1 MAQQTAVK
9 WILIELQNKF
19 PKDMYNMYNG
29 NQLLLESLFLQ
40 AKAIEKEQRGYSK
53 EDVLKAGEIGEINH
67 HDYKHIV
74 SLLDEAREINN
85 K

>member
-1 MAQQTAVK
+1 MEQTAVS

-40 AKAIEKEQRGYSK
+40 AKQKEKERMIDFAAEVSYGIGVSK
-53 EDVLKAGEIGEINH
+53 DDMKKVAEQYYNET
-67 HDYKHIV
+67 Y
-74 SLLDEAREINN
+74 N

>member
-1 MAQQTAVK
+1 MAQTAVS

-40 AKAIEKEQRGYSK
+40 AKQKEKERMIDFAKQWELRQNDG
-53 EDVLKAGEIGEINH
+53 N
-67 HDYKHIV
+67 
-74 SLLDEAREINN
+74 LDTIEMLYEETYN